1 MGSILQFLETLGKTQ
16 VRMLLCCFLLD
27 FLKTHSN
34 IKLKNDSDSN
44 QIMFLRESYLLS
56 ETLKSIFFA
65 RLKVANFV
73 QSQNKRLILK
83 SKSY

>member
-1 MGSILQFLETLGKTQ
+1 
-16 VRMLLCCFLLD
+16 
-27 FLKTHSN
+27 
-34 IKLKNDSDSN
+34 
-44 QIMFLRESYLLS
+44 MFLRESYLLS

-83 SKSY
+83 SKSYWLTSI